1 MVARYSEN
9 KKKGKEKVTGERAEI
24 LETVDDNISM
34 KISSR
39 ERGEKH
45 TERKKKRELNRNKC
59 VKVIDRVKIWREKKS

>member
-9 KKKGKEKVTGERAEI
+9 KREKKKVTGERAEI
-24 LETVDDNISM
+24 LETVDGNIGM

-45 TERKKKRELNRNKC
+45 TERNKKRELNRNKC
-59 VKVIDRVKIWREKKS
+59 VKVIDRVKIWREKS

>member
-24 LETVDDNISM
+24 LETVDDNIGM

-45 TERKKKRELNRNKC
+45 TERKKKR
-59 VKVIDRVKIWREKKS
+59 

>member
-39 ERGEKH
+39 ERREKH
-45 TERKKKRELNRNKC
+45 TERKKKR
-59 VKVIDRVKIWREKKS
+59 